1 MGNTLEAFFGAGLWA
16 VIKAVLILILALI
29 VSAIVKSAVTK
40 LLAKTKLGK
49 AGEGQEAGRALEMIG
64 KLVHLIVFL
73 LFVPGIFESLGLNN
87 VSAPIL
93 GLLNTIWGY
102 LPNILAAGLILWI
115 GFYIA
120 KLVRELLTP
129 ALNKLEVNRLQK
141 MAGMEVTEAG
151 KLSNTLAYL
160 VYVLI
165 LIPVIITALQALKI
179 KAISDP
185 AVEMLT
191 IIFDFLPYLLA
202 AIIIFV
208 VGWMIAKLLSAIVER
223 VIAATGVDAKLQ
235 SAVGQSES
243 KWIFSSIVGKTLRSV
258 LVIFFVVEGI
268 NALHMEVLTQIGA
281 AVIGYLPYVL
291 AAAILFIGCWVAS
304 TFSKKALLKGNH
316 KTAAL
321 VAQCAIYTIG
331 AFFILSQLGIAKELV
346 DAAFIL
352 ILAALAVAFAI
363 SFGIGGKDF
372 ASRALQKL
380 EEKCQTEASKET
392 HKE

>member
-16 VIKAVLILILALI
+16 VIKAVLILVLALI

-40 LLAKTKLGK
+40 LLAKTKLGR

-120 KLVRELLTP
+120 KLVRELLAP

-208 VGWMIAKLLSAIVER
+208 VGWMIAKLLGAIVER

-235 SAVGQSES
+235 SAVGQSEN
-243 KWIFSSIVGKTLRSV
+243 KWVFSSIVGKTLRSV

-291 AAAILFIGCWVAS
+291 AAAILFIGCWAAS
-304 TFSKKALLKGNH
+304 TLSKKALLKGDH

-372 ASRALQKL
+372 AGRALQKL